1 MNENAKR
8 LLTLEAEN
16 EVVHA
21 ENKDQLTKVESL
33 TTSATPPPGF
43 GHARYKIN
51 ANPSSA
57 HGQTTP
63 RDVDFN
69 THHLIFQ
76 LRASAGN
83 PAIPECDQAPEP
95 VMLDPIAP
103 MPMTSTAQKL
113 GSLHLQGTQ
122 KTGFI
127 APQLTQ
133 KLVQRTQF
141 SGFVDRKMGSFV
153 GNEPSVSGFVK
164 DHGFVDVQRTQ
175 IWDR

>member
-16 EVVHA
+16 KVVHA

-33 TTSATPPPGF
+33 TTSATPPPRF
-43 GHARYKIN
+43 GHTRYEIN
-51 ANPSSA
+51 ANPSPA

-63 RDVDFN
+63 
-69 THHLIFQ
+69 
-76 LRASAGN
+76 
-83 PAIPECDQAPEP
+83 PPEP

-103 MPMTSTAQKL
+103 MPITSTAQKL
-113 GSLHLQGTQ
+113 GSLHLQGTHKTRFVRWQ
-122 KTGFI
+122 QTHKTGF
-127 APQLTQ
+127 
-133 KLVQRTQF
+133 VRWQRTQF
-141 SGFVDRKMGSFV
+141 LGSKLGSFV
-153 GNEPSVSGFVK
+153 GNEPSVSGFVE